1 MAGPTPSAT
10 NVGNLL
16 TAQAIEFDSELIPNL
31 KSNTNAF
38 MQTAVKRVQ
47 GEGTGINRTFFQYEE
62 LGAQLSASTDGA
74 TGSPTFVGQISI
86 PAQVGEWN
94 NYGNF
99 SAMVVY
105 SAIDDPVGN
114 SAIEASYQVG
124 QTISELYAE
133 ELDAA
138 STVDS
143 NVNQS
148 SLLTTPYTMNLPTLR
163 TMKQQLVSIGVLP
176 PPGHGGDF
184 CGVISPNVL
193 GDLWNGTT
201 VNASAIDFWKYTKEG
216 QEMYNKMAGQ
226 VDQNMPIQLPGTG
239 ITFYQTP
246 FVLKTASYQS
256 GSLTAYR
263 TYICGHY
270 ALIGVWMNVPGDTEL
285 GDGNWKT
292 IDCKVV
298 TDAPS
303 SAYDPVA
310 TIGAWWAWRFHQT
323 VTTPPSYGTLNSQRV
338 RYADSV
344 PAIQ

>member
-1 MAGPTPSAT
+1 MAGTNPSGT

-16 TAQAIEFDSELIPNL
+16 TAQAIEFDDELIPNL

-38 MQTAVKRVQ
+38 MQAAVKRVQ

-62 LGAQLSASTDGA
+62 LGAQLSQSTDGA
-74 TGSPTFVGQISI
+74 IGSPTFVGQISI

-105 SAIDDPVGN
+105 AAIDDPVGN

-124 QTISELYAE
+124 QTISELYSE

-148 SLLTTPYTMNLPTLR
+148 SLLTTPFTMNLPTLR

-184 CGVISPNVL
+184 CGEISPNVL
-193 GDLWNGTT
+193 GDIWNGTT

-246 FVLKTASYQS
+246 FVLKTANYSS

-292 IDCKVV
+292 IDCKVQSDLPP
-298 TDAPS
+298 TS
-303 SAYDPVA
+303 FDPVA
-310 TIGAWWAWRFHQT
+310 TIGAFWSWRFHQT
-323 VTTPPSYGTLNSQRV
+323 VTTPPAYGTLNSQRV